1 MKISEL
7 LNEGRQTDL
16 KYTEKRIKEVLDRVT
31 VELEGNQSGV
41 MSKLTTRYS
50 RLDKSAKLLAARR
63 EELNEKMKE
72 SAEALFDATDAVLTR
87 VVDTVSYTIT
97 LSKAEKAADKKPKS
111 STDFE
116 AIVKELS
123 EMVPELEEKIKV
135 LTKKYTELIPA
146 KDTPVALRVKSKL
159 EEGIVDTVKGWA
171 KAFLAEI
178 KSWGA
183 GYDKRLAAL
192 KKQLQGTPLKEA
204 EEPAADDYS
213 EGFFCLG
220 FWGNPYNRDKEY
232 FWSGP
237 FIDRADALNYGKLKQ
252 ARGQPR
258 RFTNWVKGTNKVV
271 KGVDAFVAAAEKVGM
286 KPNVTNLEWK

>member
-7 LNEGRQTDL
+7 LNEGRQQDL

-111 STDFE
+111 STDFA

-123 EMVPELEEKIKV
+123 EMVPDLEEKIKE

-146 KDTPVALRVKSKL
+146 KDTPAALRVKSKL
-159 EEGIVDTVKGWA
+159 EEGILSNAWKS
-171 KAFLAEI
+171 I
-178 KSWGA
+178 KSFTSKIMSWA
-183 GYDKRLAAL
+183 SSYDKRLA
-192 KKQLQGTPLKEA
+192 
-204 EEPAADDYS
+204 
-213 EGFFCLG
+213 
-220 FWGNPYNRDKEY
+220 
-232 FWSGP
+232 
-237 FIDRADALNYGKLKQ
+237 KLK
-252 ARGQPR
+252 A
-258 RFTNWVKGTNKVV
+258 
-271 KGVDAFVAAAEKVGM
+271 M
-286 KPNVTNLEWK
+286 